1 MTFCDYHVP
10 DILYTLANL
19 FLKTIPG
26 GSYWPQYVCAC
37 SVVSDSAIHGLS
49 LPGSSVYGFPGQE
62 YWSGL
67 PFPLPGDHSDP
78 GTEPVCPALTGGFF
92 TTVPPG
98 KPSLQ
103 RYTNW
108 STRKLSDL
116 SKVSGILSLETGFE
130 PRQHLTWDLLSIA
143 IPYFHTQERAN
154 TYIRN
159 YIHVIFIE
167 MLM

>member
-10 DILYTLANL
+10 DTLYTPANL

-26 GSYWPQYVCAC
+26 GSYWPHYVCVC

-67 PFPLPGDHSDP
+67 PFPPPGDHSDP
-78 GTEPVCPALTGGFF
+78 GTEPMCSALAGGFF

-98 KPSLQ
+98 TPSLH
-103 RYTNW
+103 RYTNR
-108 STRKLSDL
+108 STKMLSDL
-116 SKVSGILSLETGFE
+116 SKVSEILSLETGFE
-130 PRQHLTWDLLSIA
+130 PRQHLTWDLLSIPT
-143 IPYFHTQERAN
+143 PYFHTQERVN
-154 TYIRN
+154 
-159 YIHVIFIE
+159 
-167 MLM
+167 M